1 MRNRML
7 KKSRRSGLPLRRDAP
22 GCEHTPTFLQLRPTL
37 DLIQYCNNQQGN
49 RPMDCDI
56 VVYLPII
63 RL

>member
-7 KKSRRSGLPLRRDAP
+7 KKPAGGLPLRRDAP
-22 GCEHTPTFLQLRPTL
+22 GCEHTPTFLQQRPAL

-49 RPMDCDI
+49 HHSDCDI